1 MQKIISLFK
10 DSANELKS
18 TRCITLSA
26 MLAAISVVL
35 GNFTI
40 VVTSSLE
47 ISFFFL
53 PSRIVYYLFGPFVGT
68 FFGAAIDVLT
78 YIVKPTGAFHPGFTL
93 NAALSGMI
101 FGLILYKKPLKLSR
115 VFVAST
121 INMIIVNIILNT
133 FWITTITG
141 KGMLVLL
148 PARIIKNIVL
158 LPFESILL
166 FLVIK
171 GVESTGVFKMLRQG
185 PGSR

>member
-10 DSANELKS
+10 TSAHELKN

-26 MLAAISVVL
+26 MLAAMSVVL
-35 GNFTI
+35 SNFTI
-40 VVTSSLE
+40 VVTSSLK

-68 FFGAAIDVLT
+68 IFGATIDILN
-78 YIVKPTGAFHPGFTL
+78 YIVKPTGPFHPGFTI

-101 FGLILYKKPLKLSR
+101 FGFILYKKPLKLSR

-121 INMIIVNIILNT
+121 INMIIVNLVLNT
-133 FWITTITG
+133 YWLSTIIGSGIIATI
-141 KGMLVLL
+141 
-148 PARIIKNIVL
+148 PARIIKNIVF
-158 LPFESILL
+158 LPFEAILL

-171 GVESTGVFKMLRQG
+171 SIESTGVFKMLKR
-185 PGSR
+185 